1 MKYLTLIP
9 LIYSLYFPVFGESY
23 KKYKKEDFQKI
34 KLMKIEHLNK
44 KIQCVEDSYS
54 FKELKKCWGKKKK

>member
-1 MKYLTLIP
+1 MKYLILIP
-9 LIYSLYFPVFGESY
+9 LICSLYSPVIGESY

-44 KIQCVEDSYS
+44 KIECVKDSS
-54 FKELKKCWGKKKK
+54 NFKELKKCWRKKKK